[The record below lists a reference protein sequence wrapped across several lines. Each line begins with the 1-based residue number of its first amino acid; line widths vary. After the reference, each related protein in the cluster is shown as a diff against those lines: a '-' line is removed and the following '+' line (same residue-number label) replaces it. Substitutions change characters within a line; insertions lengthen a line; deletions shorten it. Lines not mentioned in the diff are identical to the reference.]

1 MTISVFTLVFIL
13 IGDMNRLATLATMPF
28 LITYGAIEYSYFAL
42 SQQFEMNQKRLQS
55 FKGQGSQS
63 PTFEQSNQQQ
73 IKVCISKEGSRM
85 GRDMMLDHVSIN
97 GSDERTQH
105 AAEVPCHDV
114 FTELHGLFD
123 FLGSALLILT
133 GRLVLI
139 SVIRTTK
146 FSAAYVTGPFFLAT
160 MNDEVPFKSRLIVEY
175 FRAFVTTKLVA
186 TY

>member
-1 MTISVFTLVFIL
+1 
-13 IGDMNRLATLATMPF
+13 
-28 LITYGAIEYSYFAL
+28 
-42 SQQFEMNQKRLQS
+42 
-55 FKGQGSQS
+55 
-63 PTFEQSNQQQ
+63 
-73 IKVCISKEGSRM
+73 M

-114 FTELHGLFD
+114 FTKLHGLFD
-123 FLGSALLILT
+123 FLGSVPCLAWLILT

-139 SVIRTTK
+139 TVIRTTK
-146 FSAAYVTGPFFLAT
+146 FSATYVTGPFFLTT

-175 FRAFVTTKLVA
+175 FRAFVTAKLVT